1 MISIAEATVLREF
14 AATLQG
20 NKKYELLTILHD
32 MGVGHQVSA
41 LFKPTVT
48 GIEHVKSIELRDLHT
63 DS

>member
-14 AATLQG
+14 AATLHG

-32 MGVGHQVSA
+32 MGGGRQVSA

>member
-14 AATLQG
+14 AATRQG
-20 NKKYELLTILHD
+20 TKKYELLTILQD
-32 MGVGHQVSA
+32 MGGGRQVSA
-41 LFKPTVT
+41 LFKPAVT

>member
-20 NKKYELLTILHD
+20 NKKHELLAILHD

>member
-20 NKKYELLTILHD
+20 NKKSELLTILHD

-41 LFKPTVT
+41 LFKPAVKE
-48 GIEHVKSIELRDLHT
+48 IEHVK
-63 DS
+63 

>member
-14 AATLQG
+14 AATLQE

-32 MGVGHQVSA
+32 MGGGRQVSA